1 MSENLIYSILFSIP
15 LLIAVFFCISY
26 SLESRRLD
34 YSYMDEKSGL
44 NASML
49 ETVNLS
55 IKKVNAWNKIVRY
68 YAISHYSLNIL
79 SVVFTEISIFCAL
92 SNANIWAA
100 LASIVTALT
109 LIFNLFL
116 RCDRKWFTFR
126 KVLAE
131 GRILT
136 NSFLVK
142 ISTFNNN
149 APNTTSP
156 SNKPAQLVEQYA
168 NAIIKLE
175 KSIEDL
181 ELI

>member
-1 MSENLIYSILFSIP
+1 MRDTIIYSILFSIP
-15 LLIAVFFCISY
+15 ILVTALFCANY
-26 SLESRRLD
+26 SHESRKLD
-34 YSYMDEKSGL
+34 YSCMDEKSGL

-79 SVVFTEISIFCAL
+79 SVVFTEISIFYAFN
-92 SNANIWAA
+92 NAHIWAA

-109 LIFNLFL
+109 LICNLFL

-136 NSFLVK
+136 NSFLIN
-142 ISTFNNN
+142 ISIPNNYSPD
-149 APNTTSP
+149 ATLP
-156 SNKPAQLVEQYA
+156 SNNLAPLVEQYA
-168 NAIIKLE
+168 NDIIKLE